1 MKLAR
6 IIIASSLVLLLA
18 PACNKDKDKEK
29 ASVKY
34 EGIVLNE
41 IAAHEDSEDIATWV
55 ELVNN
60 SKETISLEGLSLFIS
75 DSNFKGQNICE
86 LSGSM
91 APGERKVLST
101 EDGGLRTGFA
111 SNDKFTLVLGPA
123 IDDPVD
129 SFEHAA
135 DDPTLGYFASW
146 QRIPDAIG
154 EIRKLTYS
162 SPGKENVIF
171 DISKTRPTAIWTWG
185 AHMSD
190 LLYNDAKNLRE
201 LKAKGYDHILLNF
214 AAFGSVPYRKQAR
227 QLIPLCE
234 EIGLTVHVWI
244 QCFYNGGWESPIDDE
259 KKAYKED
266 VYERIRNECR
276 DYIENWGVKGVH
288 LDYIRFGGT
297 AQKHNYGEVN
307 SVAAVNRCCRE
318 IREITDS
325 YDEGLITSAA
335 MMPET
340 NGALNYG
347 QAGYLMSQYIHILMP
362 MIYRYGSYNFSD
374 ETFQDRS
381 DYFANQAS
389 MGGKGGVS
397 WSGIQTYNANNS
409 GMTAEELR
417 RDIELMA
424 ATKAE
429 GLVLFRYQLG
439 TFPDI
444 NDLYKR

>member
-6 IIIASSLVLLLA
+6 IIIASALVLLLV
-18 PACNKDKDKEK
+18 PACNKEKEK
-29 ASVKY
+29 ASAKY

-55 ELVNN
+55 ELVNT
-60 SKETISLEGLSLFIS
+60 STEAITLDGLSLFIS

-101 EDGGLRTGFA
+101 EDRGLRTGFA
-111 SNDKFTLVLGPA
+111 SNDQFTLVLGPS

-135 DDPTLGYFASW
+135 DAPTLGYFASW
-146 QRIPDAIG
+146 QRIPDASG
-154 EIRKLTYS
+154 EMRKLTYS

-171 DISKTRPTAIWTWG
+171 DISKTRPTAVWTWG

-190 LLYNDAKNLRE
+190 LLYDNAKNLRE

-214 AAFGSVPYRKQAR
+214 AAFGSAPYRKLAR

-244 QCFYNGGWESPIDDE
+244 QCFYHGGWESPIDDE
-259 KKAYKED
+259 KKAYKEE
-266 VYERIRNECR
+266 VYERIRNECI
-276 DYIENWGVKGVH
+276 DYLENWGVKGVH

-297 AQKHNYGEVN
+297 AQQHNYGEVN

-325 YDEGLITSAA
+325 YDEGLVTSAA

-340 NGALNYG
+340 NAMIHYG
-347 QAGYLMSQYIHILMP
+347 QAGYQMSRYIHILMP
-362 MIYRYGSYNFSD
+362 MIYRYGSYNFDD
-374 ETFQDRS
+374 EAFQNRS
-381 DYFANQAS
+381 DFFANQAA
-389 MGGKGGVS
+389 MGENGGVS

-417 RDIELMA
+417 RDIDLMA

-444 NDLYKR
+444 NDLYTR